1 MRPLKWAY
9 HPIRLVSL
17 GHMEKYQTYVHAE
30 GQAGE
35 AEQEGGRVQAKER
48 DQPSLWS
55 SEDINPDL
63 IMPPPSRTGRK

>member
-48 DQPSLWS
+48 GRNSSLPSGHQKTS
-55 SEDINPDL
+55 TPI
-63 IMPPPSRTGRK
+63 

>member
-1 MRPLKWAY
+1 
-9 HPIRLVSL
+9 
-17 GHMEKYQTYVHAE
+17 MEKYQTYVHAE